1 MTGSAVPVLDV
12 WRQKKISIKGEGS
25 GERGAIIGPES
36 RGLADSQ
43 VLTWNF
49 HVNSLTGNFHV
60 KEAFL
65 GKFQAFGSCF
75 HSLQCLTGNF
85 LVKLLTGNFLVKEAL
100 LVQQTILNR
109 EFPC

>member
-12 WRQKKISIKGEGS
+12 WTQKKISIKGEGS

-49 HVNSLTGNFHV
+49 HVKPLTWNFHV
-60 KEAFL
+60 KE
-65 GKFQAFGSCF
+65 S
-75 HSLQCLTGNF
+75 F
-85 LVKLLTGNFLVKEAL
+85 LVYFYVIQTLFEHVLTPNM
-100 LVQQTILNR
+100 